1 MVATSVDAPTS
12 AAGPLCS
19 LLRNATRATPR
30 GLKVPNGVQDANRP
44 SAEAPRPAHDRIDG
58 RSPGSRV
65 AARHRLPGTIPVALW
80 FGLAAYSCGGS
91 CGIGIWELMLPSLHR
106 IPCSLSRERPSI
118 AAT

>member
-1 MVATSVDAPTS
+1 MVATSRDAPTS
-12 AAGPLCS
+12 AAGPLCLLS
-19 LLRNATRATPR
+19 LDATRATPR
-30 GLKVPNGVQDANRP
+30 GPKVPNGVQDANRP

-65 AARHRLPGTIPVALW
+65 TARHRLPGDIPVALW

-91 CGIGIWELMLPSLHR
+91 CGIGTLGTMFPLLHR

-118 AAT
+118 